1 MSGIKPEEYLKETYL
16 TEFLK
21 KKNSG
26 PSIKDL

>member
-1 MSGIKPEEYLKETYL
+1 MSGIKPEDYLKETYL

-26 PSIKDL
+26 QNTKDV